1 MPTCYNSHRVS
12 LSSYKH
18 MTSVQDSC
26 ETGGE
31 KEYSR
36 REVVYALLLFAHF
49 GSGGEE
55 LLGEKRSVKVGGRCG
70 VDGSCL

>member
-12 LSSYKH
+12 LISYKH
-18 MTSVQDSC
+18 MTSCSTA
-26 ETGGE
+26 ETRWE

-36 REVVYALLLFAHF
+36 LEVVYALLLFAHF
-49 GSGGEE
+49 GGGGEE